1 MKEMVLIDAENL
13 IMGRLASHVATRLLK
28 GEEITIVNAEKTI
41 ITGSKKQ
48 ILANFRQ
55 KRRVGGE
62 RKGPYY
68 PRMPDRI
75 LKRTIRGMIPIK
87 KPSGRAA
94 HKRLRVYIGVPKDLM
109 DQKTSTV
116 KQASAAGKIKY
127 VELGE
132 VSRELGAKF

>member
-1 MKEMVLIDAENL
+1 MIDMVLIDAENL

-28 GEEITIVNAEKTI
+28 GEEIIIVNAEKTI

-48 ILANFRQ
+48 IIANFRQ

-75 LKRTIRGMIPIK
+75 LKRTVRGMIPIK
-87 KPSGRAA
+87 KSSGKAA
-94 HKRLRVYIGVPKDLM
+94 HKKLRVYIGVPEDLK
-109 DQKTSTV
+109 DQKTTTV
-116 KQASAAGKIKY
+116 KEASAAGKVKY
-127 VELGE
+127 MELGE